1 MIETADL
8 EARERF
14 ARALDRNF
22 SVIASAGSGK
32 TRAITDRIVEL
43 ARSPSALER
52 LPQLVVVTY
61 TNRAAD
67 EMQQRTRQCIL
78 ESGLPLEIIEAFNRA
93 FFGTIHSFCVK
104 LLAAHGHHL
113 GLPAD
118 LELITDDEELWNQF
132 VQQQTTIGRSLGEE
146 NRRILLRHV
155 QARHLMELARKCE
168 LDLSAIEP
176 DTPCPDA
183 DFAEVHA
190 IVAKGSA
197 TRTIPKDQGELHRW
211 EERWRGSE
219 EFAPWPPRSS
229 KAKDFVRHW
238 RDAFRPLRDW
248 VNACALCV
256 AAEVQRAYRDFR
268 FERGVVTYADQ
279 VALAVELM
287 RRPDVA
293 RRIREKNYR
302 VILDEAQD
310 TDPQQFLVLLE
321 ITRPLEATEI
331 WREARQAPPRP
342 GHFCMVGDFQQSIYR
357 DPADLARYR
366 ELHNLLIEDRVAEE
380 LKFSVTFRLDQAQLD
395 FVNATFPEILSNCD
409 GQVEFV
415 ELNARPDILPG
426 QVKRLELGSEVDLTT
441 SELQRAAQ
449 EALELAQWLRAEGLE
464 KLRAESWRQVAILS
478 PRKAWLRSLRTALL
492 EVGLPAEV
500 QSESDLHAENPAY
513 AWLTALLAIM
523 VDPNAHYE
531 IAGVLRE
538 VFGLSDD
545 ELARFAQ
552 GVGTRFQIA
561 EKTSG
566 RGTVPDILNLLTRLR
581 LTIRQQPLFSAVQE
595 IVRLTQLRERLRSL
609 PPEIFPDLGAE
620 LDKLLSAAATAEA
633 RAVSLVDFAR
643 SLRTSYHAIRET
655 NPSTTNAIQLIT
667 AHKAKGSEWQAVIV
681 PFLTRKVWG
690 ASPRY
695 PSLIQ
700 TPGRDQPE
708 IVFDKADAD
717 EFKDELELAD
727 RQEMERLLYVALTR
741 AKHTLVLAI
750 DREFFKKSSGSIH
763 SNSLLKWLRAD
774 AGEPNDPQLAALSV
788 ELSACPETVHRQQM
802 IPREETRENFGSR
815 ETGWIDRA
823 RQSAG
828 RFIRTV
834 SPSKFAAEE
843 EVSPV
848 VSDDAWIEMEPELR
862 PPRIDNPATRYGVWW
877 HNFVQK
883 IPWLSDAAAWE
894 EVFAAHHAS
903 SPDPARSAREWR
915 RLRERVTGFADFAAG
930 LVNKAPVV
938 RTEMPFFWKMRD
950 DRCLEGVIDLAIF
963 DPEASTWLIVDW
975 KTNRI
980 ERDKIDT
987 LRTQYRPQLAAYCQV
1002 VKVMTGH
1009 AIGAALYS
1017 TFAGE
1022 FVRYEPQE
1030 LAAEWERLEKLPPG
1044 ELFDEPGEP

>member
-8 EARERF
+8 AARERF
-14 ARALDRNF
+14 ARELDRNF

-43 ARSPSALER
+43 ARSPFALER

-67 EMQQRTRQCIL
+67 EMQQRTRQRIL

-118 LELITDDEELWNQF
+118 LELITDDEDLWNQF

-168 LDLSAIEP
+168 LDLDAIEP
-176 DTPCPDA
+176 DTSCPGA
-183 DFAEVHA
+183 DFAEVYA
-190 IVAKGSA
+190 VVAKGPA
-197 TRTIPKDQGELHRW
+197 TRTIPKDQAELRRW

-219 EFAPWPPRSS
+219 EFAPWPLRSS
-229 KAKDFVRHW
+229 NAKEFVRHW

-302 VILDEAQD
+302 VIVDEAQD

-321 ITRPLEATEI
+321 ITRPLEATGI

-366 ELHNLLIEDRVAEE
+366 VLHDRLIEDR
-380 LKFSVTFRLDQAQLD
+380 RRGRAQVLRHL
-395 FVNATFPEILSNCD
+395 P
-409 GQVEFV
+409 
-415 ELNARPDILPG
+415 ARPGATGFRQRHLPRNSQQLRRAG
-426 QVKRLELGSEVDLTT
+426 RIRRAQCPPGYSSGPGDAARSRREVDLAT
-441 SELQRAAQ
+441 SELQRAAE
-449 EALELAQWLRAEGLE
+449 EARQLSQWLRAEGLE

-478 PRKAWLRSLRTALL
+478 PRKAWLRSLRDALL
-492 EVGLPAEV
+492 DVGLPAEV
-500 QSESDLHAENPAY
+500 QSESDLRAENPAY

-531 IAGVLRE
+531 IVGVLRE

-552 GVGTRFQIA
+552 GVGSRFQIA

-566 RGTVPDILNLLTRLR
+566 RGTVPDILNLLTRSR
-581 LTIRQQPLFSAVQE
+581 LAIGQQPLFSAVQE

-609 PPEIFPDLGAE
+609 SPEIFPDLAAE

-633 RAVSLVDFAR
+633 RAVSLVDFASQPAHQLPCDSR
-643 SLRTSYHAIRET
+643 NQSLDDQRDPVDHRAQGQGLGM
-655 NPSTTNAIQLIT
+655 A
-667 AHKAKGSEWQAVIV
+667 
-681 PFLTRKVWG
+681 
-690 ASPRY
+690 
-695 PSLIQ
+695 
-700 TPGRDQPE
+700 GRD
-708 IVFDKADAD
+708 
-717 EFKDELELAD
+717 
-727 RQEMERLLYVALTR
+727 R
-741 AKHTLVLAI
+741 
-750 DREFFKKSSGSIH
+750 
-763 SNSLLKWLRAD
+763 
-774 AGEPNDPQLAALSV
+774 ALSHPQS
-788 ELSACPETVHRQQM
+788 LGRQPTLPEPDPDPGAR
-802 IPREETRENFGSR
+802 P
-815 ETGWIDRA
+815 TGDRF
-823 RQSAG
+823 RQSG
-828 RFIRTV
+828 R
-834 SPSKFAAEE
+834 
-843 EVSPV
+843 
-848 VSDDAWIEMEPELR
+848 
-862 PPRIDNPATRYGVWW
+862 G
-877 HNFVQK
+877 
-883 IPWLSDAAAWE
+883 
-894 EVFAAHHAS
+894 
-903 SPDPARSAREWR
+903 
-915 RLRERVTGFADFAAG
+915 
-930 LVNKAPVV
+930 
-938 RTEMPFFWKMRD
+938 
-950 DRCLEGVIDLAIF
+950 
-963 DPEASTWLIVDW
+963 
-975 KTNRI
+975 
-980 ERDKIDT
+980 
-987 LRTQYRPQLAAYCQV
+987 
-1002 VKVMTGH
+1002 
-1009 AIGAALYS
+1009 
-1017 TFAGE
+1017 
-1022 FVRYEPQE
+1022 
-1030 LAAEWERLEKLPPG
+1030 
-1044 ELFDEPGEP
+1044 